1 MGIFNKARKKVEG
14 TFDEDTLKKDVSS
27 GALEKGSILWGVRAT
42 VIGTK
47 SVLNEVIG
55 RTVSVANN
63 ERDKIINKQ
72 EPRKPHAEQEQEQV
86 QTVEPPQPQ
95 TSEMSELEEFEAWKE
110 FKAMKRG
117 KGSE

>member
-1 MGIFNKARKKVEG
+1 MGIFNKTKKKIEG
-14 TFDEDTLKKDVSS
+14 TFDEDTLKQDVSS
-27 GALEKGSILWGVRAT
+27 GALEKGSIIWGLRAT

-72 EPRKPHAEQEQEQV
+72 EPQKPHAEQEQV
-86 QTVEPPQPQ
+86 QMVETPQPQ
-95 TSEMSELEEFEAWKE
+95 TSEMSELDEFEEWKR
-110 FKAMKRG
+110 FQAMKRG
-117 KGSE
+117 RSK

>member
-1 MGIFNKARKKVEG
+1 MGIFNKTKKKIEG

-72 EPRKPHAEQEQEQV
+72 EPQKPQKQEEV
-86 QTVEPPQPQ
+86 QTIESPQPQ
-95 TSEMSELEEFEAWKE
+95 TSEMSEYEEFEAWKN
-110 FKAMKRG
+110 FQAMKRG
-117 KGSE
+117 RSK

>member
-14 TFDEDTLKKDVSS
+14 TFDEDTLKQDVSS
-27 GALEKGSILWGVRAT
+27 GALEKGSILWGLRAT

-72 EPRKPHAEQEQEQV
+72 EPQKPHAEQEQEQV
-86 QTVEPPQPQ
+86 QTVETPQK
-95 TSEMSELEEFEAWKE
+95 EMSELDEFEEWKR
-110 FKAMKRG
+110 FQAMKRG
-117 KGSE
+117 GRSK

>member
-14 TFDEDTLKKDVSS
+14 TFDEDTLKQDVSS

-72 EPRKPHAEQEQEQV
+72 EPQKPQKQEEV
-86 QTVEPPQPQ
+86 QTIESPQPQ
-95 TSEMSELEEFEAWKE
+95 TSEMSEYEEFEAWKN
-110 FKAMKRG
+110 FQAMKRG
-117 KGSE
+117 RSK

>member
-1 MGIFNKARKKVEG
+1 MGIFNKARKKIEG
-14 TFDEDTLKKDVSS
+14 TFDEDTLKQDVSS
-27 GALEKGSILWGVRAT
+27 GALEKGSILWGVRAM

-72 EPRKPHAEQEQEQV
+72 EPQKPQTEQEQV
-86 QTVEPPQPQ
+86 QTVETPQ
-95 TSEMSELEEFEAWKE
+95 TSEMSELEEFEEWKK

-117 KGSE
+117 GSK

>member
-1 MGIFNKARKKVEG
+1 MGIFNKTKKKIEG
-14 TFDEDTLKKDVSS
+14 TFDEDTLKQDVSS
-27 GALEKGSILWGVRAT
+27 GALEKGSILWGLRAT

-72 EPRKPHAEQEQEQV
+72 EPQKPHAEQEQV
-86 QTVEPPQPQ
+86 QMVETPQPQ
-95 TSEMSELEEFEAWKE
+95 TSEMAELDEFEEWKR
-110 FKAMKRG
+110 FQAMKRG
-117 KGSE
+117 RSK

>member
-1 MGIFNKARKKVEG
+1 MGIFKKARKKVEG
-14 TFDEDTLKKDVSS
+14 TFDEDTLKRDVSS
-27 GALEKGSILWGVRAT
+27 GALEKGSILWGLRAT

-72 EPRKPHAEQEQEQV
+72 EPQKPQTEQEQV
-86 QTVEPPQPQ
+86 QTVETPQ
-95 TSEMSELEEFEAWKE
+95 TSEMSELEEFEEWKK

-117 KGSE
+117 ESK

>member
-1 MGIFNKARKKVEG
+1 MGIFNKTKKKIEG
-14 TFDEDTLKKDVSS
+14 TFDEDTLKQDVSS

-72 EPRKPHAEQEQEQV
+72 EPQKPHAEQEQV
-86 QTVEPPQPQ
+86 QMVETPQPQ
-95 TSEMSELEEFEAWKE
+95 TSEMSELDEFEEWKR
-110 FKAMKRG
+110 FQAMKRG
-117 KGSE
+117 RSK

>member
-1 MGIFNKARKKVEG
+1 MGIFNKTKKKIEG
-14 TFDEDTLKKDVSS
+14 TFDEDTLKNDVSS

-72 EPRKPHAEQEQEQV
+72 EPQKSHAEQEQGQM
-86 QTVEPPQPQ
+86 VETPQPQ

-117 KGSE
+117 GSK

>member
-1 MGIFNKARKKVEG
+1 MGIFNKTKKKIEG
-14 TFDEDTLKKDVSS
+14 TFDEDTLKNDVSS

-72 EPRKPHAEQEQEQV
+72 EPQKPQKQEEV
-86 QTVEPPQPQ
+86 QPIETPQPK
-95 TSEMSELEEFEAWKE
+95 TSEMSEQEEFEEWKK
-110 FKAMKRG
+110 FQAMKRG
-117 KGSE
+117 GE

>member
-1 MGIFNKARKKVEG
+1 MGIFNKTKKKIEG

-72 EPRKPHAEQEQEQV
+72 EPQKQEEV
-86 QTVEPPQPQ
+86 QPIETPQPQ
-95 TSEMSELEEFEAWKE
+95 TSEMSEQEEFEEWKK
-110 FKAMKRG
+110 FQAMKRG
-117 KGSE
+117 GSK

>member
-1 MGIFNKARKKVEG
+1 MGIFNKTKKKIEG
-14 TFDEDTLKKDVSS
+14 TFDEDTLKNDVSS
-27 GALEKGSILWGVRAT
+27 GALEKGSILWGLRAT

-72 EPRKPHAEQEQEQV
+72 EPQKPHAEQEQV
-86 QTVEPPQPQ
+86 QMVETPQPQ
-95 TSEMSELEEFEAWKE
+95 TSEMSELDEFEEWKR
-110 FKAMKRG
+110 FQAMKRG
-117 KGSE
+117 RSK

>member
-1 MGIFNKARKKVEG
+1 MGIFKKAKKKIEN

-63 ERDKIINKQ
+63 ERDKIINQQEPQKQ
-72 EPRKPHAEQEQEQV
+72 EEV
-86 QTVEPPQPQ
+86 QTIETPQFQ
-95 TSEMSELEEFEAWKE
+95 TSEMSELDEFEEWKR
-110 FKAMKRG
+110 FQAMKRG
-117 KGSE
+117 GSK

>member
-1 MGIFNKARKKVEG
+1 MGIFNKAKKKIEG

-27 GALEKGSILWGVRAT
+27 GALEKGSILWGIRAT

-72 EPRKPHAEQEQEQV
+72 EPQKPHAEQEQV
-86 QTVEPPQPQ
+86 QTVETPQPQ

-110 FKAMKRG
+110 FKAMKHG
-117 KGSE
+117 GSK

>member
-1 MGIFNKARKKVEG
+1 MGIFNKTKKKIEG

-27 GALEKGSILWGVRAT
+27 GVLEKGSILWGVRAT

-72 EPRKPHAEQEQEQV
+72 EPQKQEEV
-86 QTVEPPQPQ
+86 QTIETPQPQ
-95 TSEMSELEEFEAWKE
+95 TSEMSELDEFEEWKR
-110 FKAMKRG
+110 FQAMKRG
-117 KGSE
+117 GSK

>member
-1 MGIFNKARKKVEG
+1 MGIFNKTKKKIEG

-27 GALEKGSILWGVRAT
+27 GALEKGSILWGLRAT

-63 ERDKIINKQ
+63 ERDKIINQQEPQKPQKQ
-72 EPRKPHAEQEQEQV
+72 EEV
-86 QTVEPPQPQ
+86 QTIETPQPQ
-95 TSEMSELEEFEAWKE
+95 TSEMSEYEEFEAWKN
-110 FKAMKRG
+110 FQAMKRG
-117 KGSE
+117 RSK

>member
-1 MGIFNKARKKVEG
+1 MGIFNKTKKKIEG

-72 EPRKPHAEQEQEQV
+72 EPQKPQKQEEV
-86 QTVEPPQPQ
+86 QTIETPQPQ
-95 TSEMSELEEFEAWKE
+95 TSEMSELDEFEEWKR
-110 FKAMKRG
+110 FQAMKRG
-117 KGSE
+117 RNK

>member
-1 MGIFNKARKKVEG
+1 MGIFNKTKKKIEG

-72 EPRKPHAEQEQEQV
+72 EPQKPQKQEEIQEIE
-86 QTVEPPQPQ
+86 TPQPQ
-95 TSEMSELEEFEAWKE
+95 TSEMSELDEFEEWKR
-110 FKAMKRG
+110 FQAMKRG
-117 KGSE
+117 RSK

>member
-1 MGIFNKARKKVEG
+1 MGIFNKTKKKIEG
-14 TFDEDTLKKDVSS
+14 TFDEDTLKQDVSS

-72 EPRKPHAEQEQEQV
+72 EPQKPHAEQEQV
-86 QTVEPPQPQ
+86 QTVETPQK
-95 TSEMSELEEFEAWKE
+95 EMSELDEFEEWKR
-110 FKAMKRG
+110 FQAMKRG
-117 KGSE
+117 GRSK

>member
-1 MGIFNKARKKVEG
+1 MGIFNKTKKKIEG
-14 TFDEDTLKKDVSS
+14 TFDEDTLKNDVSS

-72 EPRKPHAEQEQEQV
+72 EPQKPQKQEEV
-86 QTVEPPQPQ
+86 QPIETPQPQ
-95 TSEMSELEEFEAWKE
+95 TSEKSELDEFEEWKR
-110 FKAMKRG
+110 FQAMKRG
-117 KGSE
+117 RSK

>member
-1 MGIFNKARKKVEG
+1 MGIFNKIKKKIEG
-14 TFDEDTLKKDVSS
+14 TFDEDTLKQDVSS
-27 GALEKGSILWGVRAT
+27 GALEKGSILWGLRAT

-72 EPRKPHAEQEQEQV
+72 EPQKPHAEQEQV
-86 QTVEPPQPQ
+86 QMVETPQPQ

-117 KGSE
+117 GSK

>member
-1 MGIFNKARKKVEG
+1 MGIFNKTKKKIEG
-14 TFDEDTLKKDVSS
+14 TFDDDTLKQDVSS
-27 GALEKGSILWGVRAT
+27 GALEKGSILWGLRAT

-72 EPRKPHAEQEQEQV
+72 EPQKPHAEQEQV
-86 QTVEPPQPQ
+86 QMVETPQPQ

-117 KGSE
+117 GSK

>member
-1 MGIFNKARKKVEG
+1 MGIFNKTKKKIEG
-14 TFDEDTLKKDVSS
+14 TFDEDTLKQDVSS

-72 EPRKPHAEQEQEQV
+72 EPQKPQKQEEV
-86 QTVEPPQPQ
+86 QAIETPQSQ
-95 TSEMSELEEFEAWKE
+95 TSEMSELDEFEEWKR
-110 FKAMKRG
+110 FQAMKRG
-117 KGSE
+117 RSK

>member
-14 TFDEDTLKKDVSS
+14 TFDEDTLKQDVSS
-27 GALEKGSILWGVRAT
+27 GALEKGSILWGVRAM

-72 EPRKPHAEQEQEQV
+72 EPQKPQKQEEV
-86 QTVEPPQPQ
+86 QPIETPQPQ
-95 TSEMSELEEFEAWKE
+95 TSEMSELEEFEAWKS
-110 FKAMKRG
+110 FQAMKRG
-117 KGSE
+117 RSK

>member
-1 MGIFNKARKKVEG
+1 MGIFNKTKKKIEG

-72 EPRKPHAEQEQEQV
+72 EPQKPQKQEEV
-86 QTVEPPQPQ
+86 QPIETPQPK
-95 TSEMSELEEFEAWKE
+95 TSEMSEQEEFEEWKK
-110 FKAMKRG
+110 FQAMKRG
-117 KGSE
+117 GSK

>member
-1 MGIFNKARKKVEG
+1 MGIFNKTKKKIEG

-72 EPRKPHAEQEQEQV
+72 EPQKPQKQEEV
-86 QTVEPPQPQ
+86 QTIETPQPQ
-95 TSEMSELEEFEAWKE
+95 TSEMSEQEEFEEWKK
-110 FKAMKRG
+110 FQAMKRG
-117 KGSE
+117 GSK

>member
-14 TFDEDTLKKDVSS
+14 TFDEDTLKNDVSS
-27 GALEKGSILWGVRAT
+27 GALEKGSILWGLRAT

-72 EPRKPHAEQEQEQV
+72 EPQKPQTEQEQEQV
-86 QTVEPPQPQ
+86 QMVETPQ
-95 TSEMSELEEFEAWKE
+95 TSEMSELDEFEEWKR
-110 FKAMKRG
+110 FQAMKRG
-117 KGSE
+117 RSK

>member
-14 TFDEDTLKKDVSS
+14 TFDEDTLKQDVSS
-27 GALEKGSILWGVRAT
+27 GALEKGSILWGLRAT

-72 EPRKPHAEQEQEQV
+72 EPQKPQKQEEV
-86 QTVEPPQPQ
+86 QPIETPQTQ
-95 TSEMSELEEFEAWKE
+95 TSEMSELDEFEEWKR
-110 FKAMKRG
+110 FQAMKRG
-117 KGSE
+117 RSK

>member
-1 MGIFNKARKKVEG
+1 MGIFNKTEKKIEG
-14 TFDEDTLKKDVSS
+14 TFDEDTLKNDVSS

-72 EPRKPHAEQEQEQV
+72 EPQKPQKQEEV
-86 QTVEPPQPQ
+86 QPIETPQPQ
-95 TSEMSELEEFEAWKE
+95 TSEMSELDEFEEWKR
-110 FKAMKRG
+110 FQAMKRG
-117 KGSE
+117 RSK